1 MGLGPVG
8 PIRVAISDAVC
19 EGRTR
24 SPRDPSVRRSAR
36 DSVAATVRA
45 PRAGS
50 RHSAVGLVVRDAGV
64 VGEFVHVAR

>member
-8 PIRVAISDAVC
+8 PMRAAISDAVC
-19 EGRTR
+19 EGRIR

-36 DSVAATVRA
+36 DFAAATVRA

-50 RHSAVGLVVRDAGV
+50 NILAVGLVVGDAGV